1 MLLIRSGMQLYEAK
15 HSEKRGTHLEII
27 SSRGRAVADITT
39 FFLKPNPFT
48 ILSTTVT
55 LWVEIFHFA
64 IFVHSIKKF

>member
-39 FFLKPNPFT
+39 FFSKTKPFYGPFHY
-48 ILSTTVT
+48 IVG
-55 LWVEIFHFA
+55 
-64 IFVHSIKKF
+64 